1 MLSIFLQIRKKM
13 CRLFARLLSCVIKKL
28 NSVWILQEIFR
39 DMPAGATWFHSTDL
53 GFFVATLPKR

>member
-1 MLSIFLQIRKKM
+1 M